1 MNTASKNT
9 ANAISEDVI
18 ELRQYTLKPGRRDE
32 LVELFES
39 ELIAGQQAAGM
50 RIIGQFHDLDD
61 PDRFV
66 WLRGFADMAARKR
79 ALADFYG
86 GPVWQAHRAAANDT
100 MIDSD
105 NVLLLR
111 PAYPGSNFDLSSSA
125 NAQDEGRIFATVQY
139 FDAPISDEALSFFA
153 LVMVAVWSR
162 MGAPVLA
169 SFVTEY
175 ADNNYPALPVRADE
189 HVLLWFSRHA
199 DEAAHRRHVE
209 QLAQWPQVSAAWAR
223 LAPRSPE
230 VLKLQPT
237 PRSWLR
243 S

>member
-1 MNTASKNT
+1 MNAATA
-9 ANAISEDVI
+9 IGEDVI

-32 LVELFES
+32 LVDLFER
-39 ELIAGQQAAGM
+39 ELIAGQQATGM

-66 WLRGFADMAARKR
+66 WLRGFVDMAARRR
-79 ALADFYG
+79 ALEDFYG
-86 GPVWQAHRAAANDT
+86 GPVWQAHRAAANET
-100 MIDSD
+100 MLDSD

-111 PAYPGSNFDLSSSA
+111 PAYPGSNFDVSSSA
-125 NAQDEGRIFATVQY
+125 GGHGDGRIFATVQY
-139 FDAPISDEALSFFA
+139 FDAPVSDEALSFFA
-153 LVMVAVWSR
+153 LVLVAVWSR

-175 ADNNYPALPVRADE
+175 AANDFPALPVRADE

-223 LAPRSPE
+223 LAPRPPE

-237 PRSWLR
+237 PRS
-243 S
+243 